1 MTRNDPKQPGKDKKI
16 EENPSDPR
24 VPHSI
29 RFSGKEWRL
38 LERAAALH
46 GIPVGELVRSGAVA
60 AAQERLAEPPA
71 ATLSSG
77 HAALIEAVYRM
88 VYMMATLDRG
98 RLLDAGRGKELED
111 LIAAARK
118 TMTETMD
125 DGPPAG

>member
-98 RLLDAGRGKELED
+98 QLLDSGRGKELDD

-118 TMTETMD
+118 TMAETMD
-125 DGPPAG
+125 EGPPSG